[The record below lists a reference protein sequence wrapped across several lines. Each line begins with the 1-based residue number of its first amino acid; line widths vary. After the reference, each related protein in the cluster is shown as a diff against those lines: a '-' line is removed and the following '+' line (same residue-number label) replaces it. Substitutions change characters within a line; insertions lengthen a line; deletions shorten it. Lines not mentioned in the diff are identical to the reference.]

1 MNICIIKTLIM
12 KNLCVFFYN
21 FADIRYMVLHC
32 CFFFGLCLDRQTCK
46 LVDSEIH

>member
-12 KNLCVFFYN
+12 KNLCVFFIILLI
-21 FADIRYMVLHC
+21 FDIWYFTAV
-32 CFFFGLCLDRQTCK
+32 FFGLCLDRQTCK